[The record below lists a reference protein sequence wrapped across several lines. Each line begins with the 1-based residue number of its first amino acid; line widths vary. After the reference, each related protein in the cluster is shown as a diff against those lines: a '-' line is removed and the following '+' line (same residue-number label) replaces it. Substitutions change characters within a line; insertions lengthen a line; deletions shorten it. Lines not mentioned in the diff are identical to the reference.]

1 MSGDVRALW
10 DADAATF
17 DDEPDHGLLD
27 PTVRAAWRE
36 VLVGV
41 LPASPGSILDLGCGT
56 GSLAVLLAEMGHS
69 VTGIDLSPRMIEQA
83 REKAR
88 LHGVQIDL
96 RVGDAASP
104 GVSRAFDVVLTR
116 HLLWALPD
124 PGAAVAHWADL
135 LAEDGRLVLIE
146 GRWHTGAGLFADDV
160 VALVSPHVART
171 RVQVLDDA
179 ALWGSPIADERY
191 LVLARRNRPRPSV
204 LATS

>member
-1 MSGDVRALW
+1 MSEDMRALW
-10 DADAATF
+10 DAEAATF

-41 LPASPGSILDLGCGT
+41 LPPPPATVLDLGCGT
-56 GSLAVLLAEMGHS
+56 GSLAVLLVELGHS

-88 LHGVQIDL
+88 RHGARVDL

-104 GVSRAFDVVLTR
+104 RVSRTFDVVLTR

-124 PGAAVAHWADL
+124 PGAAVARWADL
-135 LAEDGRLVLIE
+135 LAEGGRLVLIE
-146 GRWHTGAGLFADDV
+146 GRWHTGAGLAAGEV
-160 VALVSPHVART
+160 VALVSHHVART
-171 RVQVLDDA
+171 KVQVLEDA
-179 ALWGSPIADERY
+179 ALWGGPIADERY
-191 LVLARRNRPRPSV
+191 VV
-204 LATS
+204 LATR